1 MNPLDE
7 FTNSPRRWRNDDG
20 SEVVSSSLTKLGPG
34 LVASRPIGAPGEPTF
49 VLISVP
55 QLATMQSSITA
66 LAARVTALEEQLASA
81 TAANTPNALV
91 RRDSNGD
98 IFTAN
103 FRGNV
108 QEPAENTGVKLKT
121 FGGNTVL
128 EVGTNGGNPAKGWY
142 GATLAQKQQRSE
154 SSPNL
159 AVDLLYLFD
168 AYGDVT
174 IMP

>member
-1 MNPLDE
+1 
-7 FTNSPRRWRNDDG
+7 
-20 SEVVSSSLTKLGPG
+20 V
-34 LVASRPIGAPGEPTF
+34 GAPGETTF
-49 VLISVP
+49 
-55 QLATMQSSITA
+55 ATLDAPGIADLQAQIDA
-66 LAARVTALEEQLASA
+66 LNARVVVLEEQLASA